1 MSNLKLT
8 QIWIY
13 PIKSLGG
20 ISLSSAQVMGKGLQ
34 YDRRWMLIDENGVA
48 MTQRVFPK
56 MALFKLSIQD
66 HQMAIAYGHE
76 ILKVDLKNR
85 PTAGTM
91 PGKVWDDTVSA
102 FEVNPTYS
110 QWFSKLLDKPC
121 KFVHFPEENPR
132 PVNPKYKV
140 NDENVGLADAYPFLI
155 IGQSSLDDLNSRL
168 AEPVPMNRFR
178 PNFVFTGGVPFE
190 EDSWRHFTIGANR
203 FVGVK
208 LCDRCV
214 LTTVNQE
221 TAVKG
226 TEPLKTLSSYRR
238 RDNKVYFGQN
248 LVALDFRTVSVNDVI
263 TLQ

>member
-91 PGKVWDDTVSA
+91 P
-102 FEVNPTYS
+102 VNIAGCR
-110 QWFSKLLDKPC
+110 FPC
-121 KFVHFPEENPR
+121 
-132 PVNPKYKV
+132 
-140 NDENVGLADAYPFLI
+140 
-155 IGQSSLDDLNSRL
+155 SRL
-168 AEPVPMNRFR
+168 QALHRVTLYVASGCSNRM
-178 PNFVFTGGVPFE
+178 
-190 EDSWRHFTIGANR
+190 
-203 FVGVK
+203 VK
-208 LCDRCV
+208 PS
-214 LTTVNQE
+214 
-221 TAVKG
+221 K
-226 TEPLKTLSSYRR
+226 
-238 RDNKVYFGQN
+238 
-248 LVALDFRTVSVNDVI
+248 
-263 TLQ
+263 